1 MRPPKQVERGE
12 SLYGPAMFP
21 GARGLGAP
29 ASGGSR
35 RRLATI
41 ATSPSLPAIAFF
53 APGVPVP
60 TRCADLPLPQF
71 TSPVSL
77 RGPSPLPAP
86 PSIRSLPL
94 SVPCGFVQFTNWP
107 DCFTSN
113 DGPRT
118 AADAG
123 AVAGSGAPE
132 AGGGGAPRHATGP
145 AASYPPAIG
154 FWACSSLPALNTTTT
169 TATVIAARNA

>member
-1 MRPPKQVERGE
+1 M
-12 SLYGPAMFP
+12 LP
-21 GARGLGAP
+21 GARGFGAP

-41 ATSPSLPAIAFF
+41 ATSPSLPAIAVF
-53 APGVPVP
+53 APGVTVP
-60 TRCADLPLPQF
+60 TKCWVLPLTQF

-86 PSIRSLPL
+86 PWIRSLPL

-123 AVAGSGAPE
+123 AVAGSGAPD

-145 AASYPPAIG
+145 AVAEAPPRRFVASD
-154 FWACSSLPALNTTTT
+154 
-169 TATVIAARNA
+169 V